1 MASIR
6 SNNSVSLF
14 AQKKNRASTAG
25 VRGSGRTGVDDS
37 QVEPKLYKKSVK
49 DPSNPKRKK
58 VIDKPTGLYGCYAP
72 KGEPYSSC
80 MDRGVIFTEGKD

>member
-1 MASIR
+1 MSYTEQQQSSPLSCDGCVFSRQIH
-6 SNNSVSLF
+6 
-14 AQKKNRASTAG
+14 
-25 VRGSGRTGVDDS
+25 
-37 QVEPKLYKKSVK
+37 EKKSVK

-80 MDRGVIFTEGKD
+80 MDRGVIFVDGKG